1 MRFPFPQAVGN
12 DIDALRN
19 SLNIALK
26 HIRDRLVVI
35 ESAGPV
41 TGVDGVSQYLTNATH
56 LISANFDGTGYDTAF
71 SNAGGTHKVF
81 DGTVAK
87 TTTAVHSVLTPATK
101 NGLTIS
107 VVSDTGVYS
116 LSGASWVTDSETFT
130 LRAVYNGVNLDQEY
144 TIAKAKQ
151 GSDGGCTL
159 DTLTLVNL
167 SDTGSGGTRTVGLR
181 ADSDGDIYERP
192 NNGSGYISKE
202 TWIGACANTEYEV
215 RLNKT
220 SGTTP
225 TGAAIDT
232 WLASS
237 TDRQWE
243 LSTTGVFKIFSGT
256 LQKRRTSDN
265 AILATVDADM
275 AVDAGV

>member
-130 LRAVYNGVNLDQEY
+130 LRAVYNGIDLDQEY

-151 GSDGGCTL
+151 GGDGGCAL
-159 DTLTLVNL
+159 DTLTGSALE
-167 SDTGSGGTRTVGLR
+167 STGSGTRTVGWR
-181 ADSDGDIYERP
+181 VHTDGTIDIRT
-192 NNGSGYISKE
+192 GGAGYTNKE
-202 TWIGACANTEYEV
+202 TWKGACANSMYECFITV
-215 RLNKT
+215 N
-220 SGTTP
+220 SGTNP
-225 TGAAIDT
+225 TGDSLDT
-232 WLASS
+232 WLACS
-237 TDRQWE
+237 TIRTWE
-243 LSTTGVFKIFSGT
+243 LSTSSTPKSNNLSFKI
-256 LQKRRTSDN
+256 RRISDN
-265 AILATVDADM
+265 TVLKTVTATMSVGDL
-275 AVDAGV
+275 